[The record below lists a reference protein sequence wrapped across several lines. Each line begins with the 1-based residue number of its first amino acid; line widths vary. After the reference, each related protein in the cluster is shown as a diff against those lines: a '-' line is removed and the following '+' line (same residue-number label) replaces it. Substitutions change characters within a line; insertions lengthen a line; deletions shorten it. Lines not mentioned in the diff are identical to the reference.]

1 MNDFTSSLVS
11 AIRAQK
17 QTHFDS
23 VLEDMRQW
31 HHKNGAEVELEFA
44 QNIVDTFEYTI
55 KSSHRDLLETGV
67 KLLAQWI
74 VDCASEEAA
83 NKLFDV
89 VNNPWLVRALLTAVD
104 DPRML
109 AKCNLENL
117 LYNQSGVVYRKIITS
132 ELMLFV
138 KLPAPHCIEYIFSDP
153 FVLKSLNQEEQTDK
167 TQRLSDNDHIFWEL
181 TNPDV
186 HNTLPHVLNSLLSN
200 TQTRWIGYY
209 MKAAC
214 SNGSL
219 EALHALIQHPKF
231 SSQHLRKVEDFFA
244 TPVKF
249 RPPALDFTSKIQHR
263 SLSLQAKSSYIAML
277 IFQSSTSHS
286 HMDLHLEALGRETG
300 YVIDSVEK
308 YERVDVLCHSLEKCY
323 RQHLKQY
330 TDCHQAYELFFNSFS
345 FLSQVMNESDLD
357 GCLNNLSGKILE
369 IVRAH
374 PSLQQR
380 ILQNEVAGLSDS
392 SALVKRKM

>member
-89 VNNPWLVRALLTAVD
+89 VNNPWLVRALLTAAD

-109 AKCNLENL
+109 AKCNLEDV
-117 LYNQSGVVYRKIITS
+117 LYNQTGVIRRKINTD

-138 KLPAPHCIEYIFSDP
+138 KLPAPKCIQYLFSDP
-153 FVLKSLNQEEQTDK
+153 FVLKALNQEEQADK
-167 TQRLSDNDHIFWEL
+167 NKRLGGNDHIFWSL
-181 TNPDV
+181 TDSSV
-186 HNTLPHVLNSLLSN
+186 KQALSSVLDSLFSH
-200 TQTRWIGYY
+200 TQTRWVGYY
-209 MKAAC
+209 MTAVCKR
-214 SNGSL
+214 GSL
-219 EALHALIQHPKF
+219 EVFNELTQHPKF
-231 SSQHLRKVEDFFA
+231 TSLHLHEIERFFSRPIDFQVNAGDFISQIKPHV
-244 TPVKF
+244 
-249 RPPALDFTSKIQHR
+249 
-263 SLSLQAKSSYIAML
+263 LSLQALSSHIASL
-277 IFQSSTSHS
+277 ISRPVSHFNRHKEEISLFMDGIEGGERIEIYGQALKKYYAQSDGRY
-286 HMDLHLEALGRETG
+286 DLNRRNELLFYAF
-300 YVIDSVEK
+300 S
-308 YERVDVLCHSLEKCY
+308 SLSEVTENK
-323 RQHLKQY
+323 
-330 TDCHQAYELFFNSFS
+330 
-345 FLSQVMNESDLD
+345 DLD
-357 GCLNNLSGKILE
+357 GLLHSLPKDILDV
-369 IVRAH
+369 VRSH
-374 PSLQQR
+374 PLMQQR
-380 ILQNEVAGLSDS
+380 ILCSEVANLSDN
-392 SALVKRKM
+392 SALGKRKI